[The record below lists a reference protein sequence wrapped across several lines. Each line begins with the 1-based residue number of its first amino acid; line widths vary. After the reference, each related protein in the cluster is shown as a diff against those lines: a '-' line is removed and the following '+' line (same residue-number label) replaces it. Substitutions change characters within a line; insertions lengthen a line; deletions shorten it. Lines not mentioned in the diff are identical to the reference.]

1 MHSSKQTTKTRVK
14 KFDEN
19 LTRFYAAQ
27 VVLAIE
33 YLHFLGMVYRDLKP
47 ENIMIDDKGF
57 LKVTDFGFCKVKN
70 SLKYEHLLNSLLI
83 VQSNLFNL
91 IFIFKSVLLIEHIHC
106 VAHQVNIIANLLL
119 SQEIT

>member
-1 MHSSKQTTKTRVK
+1 MHFFNTDNFRVK

-33 YLHFLGMVYRDLKP
+33 YLHFLGIVYRDLKP

-57 LKVTDFGFCKVKN
+57 IKVTDFGFCKVN
-70 SLKYEHLLNSLLI
+70 SLKKI
-83 VQSNLFNL
+83 
-91 IFIFKSVLLIEHIHC
+91 
-106 VAHQVNIIANLLL
+106 NI
-119 SQEIT
+119 S

>member
-1 MHSSKQTTKTRVK
+1 MHFYNIHNNRVK

-33 YLHFLGMVYRDLKP
+33 YLHFLGIVYRDLKP

-57 LKVTDFGFCKVKN
+57 IKVTDFGFCKVN
-70 SLKYEHLLNSLLI
+70 SLKRNQHFLNSL
-83 VQSNLFNL
+83 SNLLHL
-91 IFIFKSVLLIEHIHC
+91 IILF
-106 VAHQVNIIANLLL
+106 
-119 SQEIT
+119 